1 MMQSSVI
8 PTQINH
14 QSASANNPMASASSA
29 SAYTPSCSSPGW
41 NTVEGNKRRKS
52 GKSGKSVQQEPQPL
66 SICIP
71 RAHKTISLQ
80 RVRNTFQRLN
90 LGSVDSVDIVSK
102 TSKEG
107 EPFVTIY
114 VHFSNWNYDN
124 PEAVAFREKII
135 KGEQVSIF
143 YDEPKPWFWKCA
155 LNHLPRKLLPSIAPV
170 TAPAAQHVP
179 GYKLPVEERMKKF
192 DEHKFG
198 LCVSCDAGLDE
209 YNDFMRDP
217 VTFTPGLMCHDCI
230 HFYKKGHLPNAAPA
244 APAVPLSPPRPM
256 PSMPSMS
263 PMSPM
268 SPPHLPRWGTAEY
281 MSLFSIVDTINT
293 KK

>member
-1 MMQSSVI
+1 MMQPSVI

-14 QSASANNPMASASSA
+14 QSASANNPMASAS

-71 RAHKTISLQ
+71 RAHKTITLQ

-90 LGSVDSVDIVSK
+90 LGSLDSVDIVSK

-155 LNHLPRKLLPSIAPV
+155 LNHLPRKLPSIAPV
-170 TAPAAQHVP
+170 TAA
-179 GYKLPVEERMKKF
+179 
-192 DEHKFG
+192 
-198 LCVSCDAGLDE
+198 
-209 YNDFMRDP
+209 
-217 VTFTPGLMCHDCI
+217 
-230 HFYKKGHLPNAAPA
+230 
-244 APAVPLSPPRPM
+244 PLSPPR
-256 PSMPSMS
+256 
-263 PMSPM
+263 PM

>member
-52 GKSGKSVQQEPQPL
+52 GKSEKSVRQEPQPL

-71 RAHKTISLQ
+71 RAHKTITLQ

-90 LGSVDSVDIVSK
+90 LGSVDSVDIISK

-155 LNHLPRKLLPSIAPV
+155 LNHLPRKLLLPSITPV
-170 TAPAAQHVP
+170 TAPAA
-179 GYKLPVEERMKKF
+179 
-192 DEHKFG
+192 
-198 LCVSCDAGLDE
+198 
-209 YNDFMRDP
+209 
-217 VTFTPGLMCHDCI
+217 
-230 HFYKKGHLPNAAPA
+230 
-244 APAVPLSPPRPM
+244 PLSPPRPM
-256 PSMPSMS
+256 PSM
-263 PMSPM
+263 SPM
-268 SPPHLPRWGTAEY
+268 SPPNLPRWGTAEY

>member
-1 MMQSSVI
+1 
-8 PTQINH
+8 
-14 QSASANNPMASASSA
+14 
-29 SAYTPSCSSPGW
+29 
-41 NTVEGNKRRKS
+41 
-52 GKSGKSVQQEPQPL
+52 
-66 SICIP
+66 
-71 RAHKTISLQ
+71 
-80 RVRNTFQRLN
+80 

-170 TAPAAQHVP
+170 TAA
-179 GYKLPVEERMKKF
+179 
-192 DEHKFG
+192 
-198 LCVSCDAGLDE
+198 
-209 YNDFMRDP
+209 
-217 VTFTPGLMCHDCI
+217 
-230 HFYKKGHLPNAAPA
+230 
-244 APAVPLSPPRPM
+244 PLSPPRP
-256 PSMPSMS
+256 MPSMS